1 VEFDVRCGYR
11 PNAQRVFFVE
21 DKALL
26 NIEMEAKS
34 QMLEERNRLEELSD
48 IRNGGEIESRRR

>member
-1 VEFDVRCGYR
+1 
-11 PNAQRVFFVE
+11 VE